1 MERLDVDHLGFK
13 GFICILGVILEQ
25 LQGYI
30 SMQVLLFFMH
40 YCCCCSGFVQFIES
54 TPIAEILDKDE
65 DRSIQVWKKDLQPA
79 TLPNKTCL
87 VLQQ

>member
-30 SMQVLLFFMH
+30 SMQVLFFS
-40 YCCCCSGFVQFIES
+40 CITVVVVQALCNS
-54 TPIAEILDKDE
+54 
-65 DRSIQVWKKDLQPA
+65 
-79 TLPNKTCL
+79 
-87 VLQQ
+87 